1 MVQESQIVDKVEYD
15 NAALAALIKK
25 TGEGDAA
32 AFADLYDSTGNL
44 VFGFVRR
51 IFADQSVAEKVLL
64 DIYNQLWKESG
75 SYDPE
80 NFMPLEW
87 IITIA
92 RTRAVMRLDSSK
104 EGRKRTLPEAGETDP
119 KTTVAPVLQNY
130 VRASIQSLSPSQ
142 KEILDW
148 VFYTGLSCSEIA
160 ANSGKP
166 LGAVKIHTRIGMSK
180 LYDLFRP
187 LYQRGM
193 ESENN
198 KGGQNIES

>member
-1 MVQESQIVDKVEYD
+1 MDQESQTVPKIEYD

-25 TGEGDAA
+25 TGEGDPT

-44 VFGFVRR
+44 IFGLVLR
-51 IFADQSVAEKVLL
+51 ILTDQTLAEEVLL
-64 DIYNQLWKESG
+64 DVYTHIRKESA
-75 SYDPE
+75 SYNPE

-92 RTRAVMRLDSSK
+92 RTRAVMRLDSNK

-119 KTTVAPVLQNY
+119 KTTVAPALQDFA
-130 VRASIQSLSPSQ
+130 RSSIESLTHSQ

-148 VFYTGLSCSEIA
+148 IFYTGLSCSEVA

-166 LGAVKIHTRIGMSK
+166 LGAVKTYTRLGMSK
-180 LYDLFRP
+180 LYDLFCP
-187 LYQRGM
+187 LYERGTG
-193 ESENN
+193 SENDN
-198 KGGQNIES
+198 GE